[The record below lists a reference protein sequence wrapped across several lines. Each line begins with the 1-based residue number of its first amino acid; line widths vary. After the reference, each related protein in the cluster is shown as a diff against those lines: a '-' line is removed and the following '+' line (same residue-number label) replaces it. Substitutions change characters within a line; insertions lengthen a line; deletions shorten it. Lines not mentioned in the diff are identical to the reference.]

1 MLGHVR
7 GAAFL
12 KPPVCMTALYGY
24 VFDLLLVKEVCN
36 SSIGSVIV
44 LYVSRVLEGPPNDV
58 KQYPVSSS
66 SRTELFLR

>member
-1 MLGHVR
+1 MLGHIR

-24 VFDLLLVKEVCN
+24 VFDLLLVKEVRN

-44 LYVSRVLEGPPNDV
+44 LYVSRVLEGPPNV